1 MKRLIIG
8 KLELALMGRN
18 ELLIDWNMQEPGNRW
33 RLQVGKALW
42 IPMGEKPT
50 RRGKYWAWFAK
61 GNERKRSPN
70 WYGLDTEIDPNP

>member
-1 MKRLIIG
+1 MKRLIVG
-8 KLELALMGRN
+8 KLDLALMHRVFY
-18 ELLIDWNMQEPGNRW
+18 IDWNTREPGNRW
-33 RLQVGKALW
+33 RLQLGKAPLW

-50 RRGKYWAWFAK
+50 RRGKHWAWFAK